1 MNRGDNNIKIFLLTF
16 VLVILFMNVASASVG
31 VGISPSK
38 MRQQIVAGET
48 FTQEILI
55 FNTGSEAMEITLV
68 AEGEIKAFTEIEES
82 AIIVEAEPD
91 DELPIENGKI
101 FTVIFSPPRS
111 GTEKIF
117 TGTLSAIGSGAGD
130 SQFGGNVAV
139 SSKVELIVVPADSI
153 FARLTNTH
161 YIILGSILGL
171 LLLIFIL
178 RKLGI
183 KIKIDKNN

>member
-1 MNRGDNNIKIFLLTF
+1 MNRGDTYKIFGLAL
-16 VLVILFMNVASASVG
+16 VLVILFMNIASASVG

-38 MRQQIVAGET
+38 MRQQIVAGES
-48 FTQEILI
+48 FVQEILI

-68 AEGEIKAFTEIEES
+68 AEGEIKAFTEIKES

-91 DELPIENGKI
+91 DKLPIENGKI
-101 FTVIFSPPRS
+101 FTVVFNPPRS

-117 TGTLSAIGSGAGD
+117 TGTLSATGKGAGD

-139 SSKVELIVVPADSI
+139 SSRVELVVIPADSI

-161 YIILGSILGL
+161 YWIIGILIALILLIILIRKSGISIN
-171 LLLIFIL
+171 FE
-178 RKLGI
+178 K
-183 KIKIDKNN
+183 K

>member
-1 MNRGDNNIKIFLLTF
+1 MNRGDTGKLFLLSL

-48 FTQEILI
+48 LVQEILI
-55 FNTGSEAMEITLV
+55 FNTGSDAMEITLI

-82 AIIVEAEPD
+82 ALIVEAEPN

-101 FTVIFSPPRS
+101 FTVTFSPPRS
-111 GTEKIF
+111 GSEKTF
-117 TGTLSAIGSGAGD
+117 TGTLSANGKGTGE
-130 SQFGGNVAV
+130 SQFGGNVKV
-139 SSKVELIVVPADSI
+139 SSNVEIVVVPAKSI

-161 YIILGSILGL
+161 YLIIGILFALVLLVIFLKKSGISIK
-171 LLLIFIL
+171 FN
-178 RKLGI
+178 K
-183 KIKIDKNN
+183 K